1 MIKINNFENTNSFE
15 GFVSE
20 AEKEL
25 KKLDIFISPSNFV
38 RQNTSRQKEKTSIEK
53 VKFTALNYTK
63 NILPGFNDFLNQAEK
78 ISSTTTIF
86 INTVRGKF
94 MSKEREDFL
103 AQGSQL
109 LEELLGNQAEYQT
122 ELKRDPSLVDAIQSN
137 VDILSDSIA
146 SNSKLSKPI
155 KQKTQEFRQGVKE
168 YILMTAALIEKGKF
182 EDVSQVVSSIQAG
195 ENEKRKI
202 ELLLNGYKKLSFSM
216 ETVRVTVDFFSIA
229 NKNIVDQVRSVSR
242 SSPEFSDLML
252 KNAVLIYELTGF
264 LIEYL
269 ENFGIS
275 GIEDIEKVRKDIE
288 NQLNQT
294 EKAIDEIEQDKDLDA
309 DPQLKTRIIE
319 NNTERKAI
327 LNIIRQKWSSFEGGI
342 TKNKDSINSTIT
354 KLVPN
359 LKIRQKDAR
368 IQVMTLELVQ
378 LTRAFQSNIDLA
390 NTFADVKQ
398 LELAPLTADDV
409 RQLLGLEGARALKSS

>member
-1 MIKINNFENTNSFE
+1 MIKFNSSVNINSPESFI
-15 GFVSE
+15 SE

-25 KKLDIFISPSNFV
+25 EKLDIFISPSSFV
-38 RQNTSRQKEKTSIEK
+38 RQNTPQKKEESFVLKVTTTAINHAQISFSGFDDFINQAKKVSDTTTNFYNK
-53 VKFTALNYTK
+53 VKG
-63 NILPGFNDFLNQAEK
+63 IIMPP
-78 ISSTTTIF
+78 S
-86 INTVRGKF
+86 
-94 MSKEREDFL
+94 REDFL

-122 ELKRDPSLVDAIQSN
+122 GLKRDPSLIDAIQSN
-137 VDILSDSIA
+137 TDILSDSIA

-155 KQKTQEFRQGVKE
+155 KQKTQGFRQGVRE

-182 EDVSQVVSSIQAG
+182 EDVDQVVSSIQAG

-216 ETVRVTVDFFSIA
+216 ETIRVTVDFFSIA
-229 NKNIVDQVRSVSR
+229 NKNIVDQVGLVSR
-242 SSPEFSDLML
+242 TSPEFPDLML
-252 KNAVLIYELTGF
+252 KNAILIYELTGF

-275 GIEDIEKVRKDIE
+275 GIEDIERVRKDVQ
-288 NQLNQT
+288 NQLSQT
-294 EKAIDEIEQDKDLDA
+294 EKAIEEIESDPSLEA
-309 DPQLKTRIIE
+309 DPDLKTQVLA
-319 NNTERKAI
+319 NNAERKAI
-327 LNIIRQKWSSFEGGI
+327 LGIIRQKWASFEGGI
-342 TKNKDSINSTIT
+342 TKNKESIDSTIT

-378 LTRAFQSNIDLA
+378 LTRAFQSNIALA
-390 NTFADVKQ
+390 ETFADLKK

-409 RQLLGLEGARALKSS
+409 RQLLGLETARSLKSS

>member
-1 MIKINNFENTNSFE
+1 
-15 GFVSE
+15 
-20 AEKEL
+20 
-25 KKLDIFISPSNFV
+25 
-38 RQNTSRQKEKTSIEK
+38 
-53 VKFTALNYTK
+53 
-63 NILPGFNDFLNQAEK
+63 
-78 ISSTTTIF
+78 
-86 INTVRGKF
+86 
-94 MSKEREDFL
+94 
-103 AQGSQL
+103 
-109 LEELLGNQAEYQT
+109 
-122 ELKRDPSLVDAIQSN
+122 LKRDPSLVDAIQSN

-182 EDVSQVVSSIQAG
+182 EDVSQVISSIQAG

-216 ETVRVTVDFFSIA
+216 ETVRVTVDLFSIA

-319 NNTERKAI
+319 NNAERKAI